1 MVAAIIVVDI
11 RSLISKIR
19 MVKLTTAIAA
29 FLTFAM
35 QAQTAFV
42 TSEMFDYDKETV
54 CTLPP
59 VFGCYNNGFP
69 ECCSDDAIDCPK
81 EEPPCDVPPLPSCED
96 TPNMATSICPNDDDG
111 ENKPFTTLCR
121 ALKVTGLFD
130 LINSPVK
137 IEDIGTFFAV
147 TDEGWN
153 RAFSQEELEN
163 LLNGNIG
170 EYDLPLQYF
179 LIMLFGLKVTFPD
192 ELACD
197 SPVFTEFQESY
208 TFCKSLGETFQ
219 IGLGNDIFDASNLPK
234 YTSQVPIIT
243 CTGLI
248 YEMNN
253 LILASLPPETQPC
266 PCGESNEFC
275 NYDGYPDEP
284 EKATCESCPEDE
296 CWAGFYPLAAAECEA
311 TCFGRTS
318 IPSKAPTTPN
328 VPPTPSPTSNTPPP
342 TTPNALPTPA
352 PARKSKK
359 SKHKKSSKPSNTSKQ
374 VDQEDSNEK

>member
-1 MVAAIIVVDI
+1 
-11 RSLISKIR
+11 

-42 TSEMFDYDKETV
+42 TSEMSDYDKEKV

-69 ECCSDDAIDCPK
+69 ECCSDDAIDCPE
-81 EEPPCDVPPLPSCED
+81 EEPTCDVPPLPSCEN
-96 TPNMATSICPNDDDG
+96 TPNIATSICPNDNDI
-111 ENKPFTTLCR
+111 ENQPFTTLCR
-121 ALKVTGLFD
+121 ALKVTGIFD
-130 LINSPVK
+130 LINVPVK
-137 IEDIGTFFAV
+137 TEDVGTFFAV

-163 LLNGNIG
+163 LFNGNIG
-170 EYDLPLQYF
+170 IDDVPIQGF
-179 LIMLFGLKVTFPD
+179 LFMLFGQKVIFPD
-192 ELACD
+192 ELTCGAPLLT
-197 SPVFTEFQESY
+197 SFQESV

-219 IGLGNDIFDASNLPK
+219 VGFGNDLIGASNLPK

-248 YEMNN
+248 YEIDN
-253 LILASLPPETQPC
+253 LILGDFSPPKEEPC
-266 PCGESNEFC
+266 PCGGSNEFC

-284 EKATCESCPEDE
+284 ENAYCESCPEDE
-296 CWAGFYPLAAAECEA
+296 CWAGFFPLAMAECEA

-328 VPPTPSPTSNTPPP
+328 VPPTLSPTSNTR
-342 TTPNALPTPA
+342 N
-352 PARKSKK
+352 SKK
-359 SKHKKSSKPSNTSKQ
+359 SKKKKSSKSSNRSKQ
-374 VDQEDSNEK
+374 VDQEDSNKM